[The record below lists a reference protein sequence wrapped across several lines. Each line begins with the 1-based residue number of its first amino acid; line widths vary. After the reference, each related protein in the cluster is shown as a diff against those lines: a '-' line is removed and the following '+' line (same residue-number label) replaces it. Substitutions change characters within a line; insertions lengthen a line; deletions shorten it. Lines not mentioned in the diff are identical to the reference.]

1 MHVVVGDLS
10 RSKLEGTEQI
20 IKIKG
25 TSVHHDYR
33 KLNPFDNDFA
43 ILKLATPV
51 KFSNN
56 INPICLPS
64 SSDTNFDSVDAT
76 ASRWGSL
83 KKADSAPLSKHPG
96 PYPDIL
102 QKVIKLFFS
111 RKSNSAITY
120 ICLSVGPSGSK
131 TPQRPSSIILHSS
144 TFIIHNR
151 QALVQG
157 ISRITL
163 KVSNL
168 KVSLKSPRDLDVEL
182 EAMIA
187 MPHSNQQTS
196 LSRTTLKYPHVE
208 LTSHLTNIPNPEYVR
223 LPLNP

>member
-1 MHVVVGDLS
+1 MGLHRLTDQNYQSPAIKDPDNPGKKILYTFPIEKMHVVVGDLS

-20 IKIKG
+20 IKIKA
-25 TSVHHDYR
+25 TSVHPDYR

-51 KFSNN
+51 KFSNS

-64 SSDTNFDSVDAT
+64 SSDTNFDSVDAI
-76 ASRWGSL
+76 ASGWGSL

-131 TPQRPSSIILHSS
+131 TPHRPSSIILHSS
-144 TFIIHNR
+144 TFINHNR
-151 QALVQG
+151 QARVQV
-157 ISRITL
+157 ISR
-163 KVSNL
+163 
-168 KVSLKSPRDLDVEL
+168 
-182 EAMIA
+182 
-187 MPHSNQQTS
+187 
-196 LSRTTLKYPHVE
+196 
-208 LTSHLTNIPNPEYVR
+208 
-223 LPLNP
+223 